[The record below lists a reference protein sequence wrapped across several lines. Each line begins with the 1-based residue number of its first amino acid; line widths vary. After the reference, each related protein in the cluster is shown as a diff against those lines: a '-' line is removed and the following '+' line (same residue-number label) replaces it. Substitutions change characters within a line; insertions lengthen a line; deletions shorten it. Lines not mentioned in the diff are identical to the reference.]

1 MFVVK
6 LDKMK
11 YIKALIIGLLVMW
24 GWDKFKKK

>member
-6 LDKMK
+6 LNKMK

-24 GWDKFKKK
+24 GWDKLKKK